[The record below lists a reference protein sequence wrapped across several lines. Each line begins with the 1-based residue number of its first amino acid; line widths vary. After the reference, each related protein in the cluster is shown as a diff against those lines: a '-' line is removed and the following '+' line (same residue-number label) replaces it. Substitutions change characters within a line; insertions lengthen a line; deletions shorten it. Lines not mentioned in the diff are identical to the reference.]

1 MDIFNTSNR
10 WNLIAAA
17 AVILVLGA
25 YFFAPD
31 FQAYIEGVVSKLT
44 KALIGGYV
52 GFVVDRRVNRLD
64 LSTIESV
71 EVRARAA
78 LPRAIYVIGCALAVQ
93 VQLVVFRQEV
103 DQVLILAACQLAL
116 DIRAAYGARCLRTTR
131 ALRIGESFHG
141 MGDFDVA
148 ESIMAQRLG
157 VTENV
162 VEMQA
167 MRGLRLILRALTESQ
182 IQDRPEAAPGHDLV
196 PVRKTER

>member
-44 KALIGGYV
+44 KALIGGYI
-52 GFVVDRRVNRLD
+52 GFLVDRRVNRLD

-78 LPRAIYVIGCALAVQ
+78 LPRAVYVVGFALAV
-93 VQLVVFRQEV
+93 
-103 DQVLILAACQLAL
+103 
-116 DIRAAYGARCLRTTR
+116 
-131 ALRIGESFHG
+131 S
-141 MGDFDVA
+141 
-148 ESIMAQRLG
+148 
-157 VTENV
+157 
-162 VEMQA
+162 
-167 MRGLRLILRALTESQ
+167 GLF
-182 IQDRPEAAPGHDLV
+182 
-196 PVRKTER
+196 